1 MVAQGEPGISAYQPR
16 ERFTS
21 AYPGGMT
28 IDENADLHKRVER
41 YEAAVDELR
50 SAHQDVRELLIDQ
63 VLFERWQQLG
73 AELGFSAMRQQPGQ
87 ERDLSPLTSPIPAMT
102 ESWAS

>member
-1 MVAQGEPGISAYQPR
+1 
-16 ERFTS
+16 
-21 AYPGGMT
+21 MT
-28 IDENADLHKRVER
+28 IDESADLHKRVER

-87 ERDLSPLTSPIPAMT
+87 GQQRDLSPLTSPIPEMT